1 MGRSSVVVRGAA
13 GSHATASEAGTPG
26 GWGRALRSVDTQL
39 RRLGTITTP
48 FLIRF
53 EHGRTATGVRVD
65 EPADV
70 PAGLAALGLHG
81 SRPVIVLVG
90 GAGGLDDG
98 DADRLGSL
106 FVDGLISTAI
116 RCGAAAVDG
125 GTMSGVM
132 RLLGE
137 AHHAAAAATPL
148 VGVAAVGTIIIPGDP
163 APDAEAAALEPHHTH
178 FVLVP
183 GDEWGAEAAWIADVA
198 AAVASGMP
206 SVTVLV
212 NGGEIAYDDVER
224 SIAAGRPVITLAG
237 SGRTADQLAA
247 ALRGGAADP
256 RARSLAASGLVGAV
270 PMDDVAY
277 VSRTLTALLQND
289 TV

>member
-1 MGRSSVVVRGAA
+1 M
-13 GSHATASEAGTPG
+13 
-26 GWGRALRSVDTQL
+26 GRALRSVDTQL

-53 EHGRTATGVRVD
+53 EHGRTATAVRVD

-98 DADRLGSL
+98 DADRLRSL

-116 RCGAAAVDG
+116 RYGAAAVDG

-163 APDAEAAALEPHHTH
+163 APDAGAAALEPHHTH

-247 ALRGGAADP
+247 ALRGGVADP
-256 RARSLAASGLVGAV
+256 RARSLAASGLVRAV